1 MKIYEYGNKNS
12 EYILIQM
19 VDQFDLDNIEK
30 ELSLIKN
37 QTDKDFMLL
46 AIKVD
51 DWNKDL
57 SPWFAPAIFKNDEF
71 LGEGENTLKE
81 ILKLISDK
89 NRKYIIGGYSLSALF
104 AIWSSYKTDDFIAVA
119 AASPS
124 IWFPNFIDFMKDN
137 KTNAQYFYLSLG
149 DKEDKTRNETMKNVS
164 KNILDAVDLLNKQKK
179 TICFE
184 WNEGNHFKEPE
195 VRTAKAF
202 SWILNKL

>member
-12 EYILIQM
+12 EYVLIQM
-19 VDQFDLDNIEK
+19 VDQFDLDNLEK
-30 ELSLIKN
+30 EFILIKEK
-37 QTDKDFMLL
+37 TDKDFSLL

-57 SPWFAPAIFKNDEF
+57 SPWFAPAIFKNDVF

-81 ILKLISDK
+81 LLKIITDK
-89 NRKYIIGGYSLSALF
+89 NKKYIIGGYSLSALF
-104 AIWSSYKTDDFIAVA
+104 AIWSSYKADSFIAVA

-124 IWFPNFIDFMKDN
+124 IWFPNFIEFMKNN
-137 KTNAQYFYLSLG
+137 KTYAQYFYLSLG
-149 DKEDKTRNETMKNVS
+149 DKEDKTRNEIMKSVS
-164 KNILDAVDLLNKQKK
+164 KNILNAVDLLNKQKK
-179 TICFE
+179 TIYFE

-202 SWILNKL
+202 SWILNRL